1 MQLSRAALAQCI
13 PLAKTQGY
21 KDSRTGSPNQLLID
35 GPLTVVPKTS
45 NQHNVN
51 RQYWSGV
58 ITKKKRVFI
67 IKRLK

>member
-1 MQLSRAALAQCI
+1 MQLSRAAHAQCI

-35 GPLTVVPKTS
+35 GPLTVVQKTS

-51 RQYWSGV
+51 RQHWSCV
-58 ITKKKRVFI
+58 ITKKGYLS
-67 IKRLK
+67 LKD